1 MSESRNNKG
10 DFKLG
15 GALVVIGG
23 FVYKVISP
31 YVGEF
36 VKTIAYKIADE
47 IHNSKDG
54 TITVPDLCRLDFPI
68 DIDTVV
74 SLLRQQGFKTATA
87 ELQLKDADK
96 KYKDCIDNQAVEI
109 IPRQG
114 KKVKIGD
121 LIRVRYITAEVINKS
136 QKMFDD
142 AEQELAKLKEEKMA
156 KKLRRKERIKE
167 NVSEVI
173 DMGRHKI
180 GKRFTRENKQNII
193 EEKGDSL
200 DE

>member
-1 MSESRNNKG
+1 M
-10 DFKLG
+10 
-15 GALVVIGG
+15 
-23 FVYKVISP
+23 
-31 YVGEF
+31 
-36 VKTIAYKIADE
+36 
-47 IHNSKDG
+47 
-54 TITVPDLCRLDFPI
+54 CRLDFPI

-74 SLLRQQGFKTATA
+74 SLLRQQGFNTATA
-87 ELQLKDADK
+87 ELQLKDSDK